1 MYTKRKQSPNSL
13 LEKLEG
19 SWDGV
24 EVAGGDP
31 GQGEKGTLTVTV
43 PFFLNCNK
51 QEAAAGA
58 GSQKESYTLER
69 SRELRNIFLRNKKEI
84 KLPRNYLWYIWF
96 FFFNKWARCSGGC
109 SEQRI
114 PGEGK
119 IA

>member
-1 MYTKRKQSPNSL
+1 MYTKRKQSLNSL

-19 SWDGV
+19 SWYRV

-69 SRELRNIFLRNKKEI
+69 IRELRNIFPDSHLPMTEDCSTGAIGFRKKLGVEGSNLRWEV
-84 KLPRNYLWYIWF
+84 
-96 FFFNKWARCSGGC
+96 C
-109 SEQRI
+109 
-114 PGEGK
+114 
-119 IA
+119 